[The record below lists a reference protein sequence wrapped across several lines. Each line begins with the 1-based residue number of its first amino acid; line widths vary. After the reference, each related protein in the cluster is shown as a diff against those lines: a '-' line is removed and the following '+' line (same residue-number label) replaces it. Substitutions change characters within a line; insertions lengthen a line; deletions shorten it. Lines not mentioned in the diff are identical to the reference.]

1 MAVSG
6 DVFVRHKEGGKGD
19 AAEVWWGNSEA
30 REAAQHRPELLTV
43 MTWSKMWI
51 VSQLRNPD
59 SGCHR
64 LKCPLPL
71 S

>member
-1 MAVSG
+1 M
-6 DVFVRHKEGGKGD
+6 FVVCHKEGEKGD
-19 AAEVWWGNSEA
+19 TAGIWWENSEA
-30 REAAQHRPELLTV
+30 REAAQHCTELPIV
-43 MTWSKMWI
+43 VTWSKMSI

-71 S
+71 L